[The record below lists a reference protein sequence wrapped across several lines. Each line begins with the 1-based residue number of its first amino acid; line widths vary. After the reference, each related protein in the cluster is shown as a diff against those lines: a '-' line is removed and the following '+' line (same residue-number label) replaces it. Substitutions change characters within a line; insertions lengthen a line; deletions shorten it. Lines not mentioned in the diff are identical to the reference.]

1 MNKKLFEEI
10 FGDDYTITDYQVTS
24 LKDLEDVL
32 FKQHQF
38 LSQKLY
44 TFDGDGSA
52 LSYIFQDKS
61 DLEIIGLYNLIAD
74 YNCNGYFILQHKAI
88 SYNNLLN
95 QRLKFIL
102 DSEEKKDFLIKE
114 LAEIEKEFHLNE
126 YNEILTPDNYFNE
139 IRTKR
144 FLIDLWN
151 RHKRAH
157 RSEYMNFLK
166 NYHKSSYDIEELT
179 GCEYIHEGFEGLMII
194 LQKFTVINNKISFL
208 NGKKGPI
215 ENEIPV
221 NKYPHIF
228 SSIQANE
235 MFNYIITTEER
246 KIGRAY
252 VSKYFQL
259 FIDENLIKKKAKPA
273 NFLRFLKS
281 VHNLEFKKLDHRT
294 AYSEVEIDNL
304 KALEKKFKN
313 KIQDKQL

>member
-1 MNKKLFEEI
+1 M
-10 FGDDYTITDYQVTS
+10 V
-24 LKDLEDVL
+24 
-32 FKQHQF
+32 
-38 LSQKLY
+38 
-44 TFDGDGSA
+44 
-52 LSYIFQDKS
+52 
-61 DLEIIGLYNLIAD
+61 LYNLIVD
-74 YNCNGYFILQHKAI
+74 YNCNGYFSLQHKAI

-102 DSEEKKDFLIKE
+102 DIEEKKNFLIKE

-126 YNEILTPDNYFNE
+126 YNEILTPDNYYNE

-144 FLIDLWN
+144 FLINLWS
-151 RHKRAH
+151 RHKRTH

-166 NYHKSSYDIEELT
+166 NYHKPSYDIEELT
-179 GCEYIHEGFEGLMII
+179 GCETFNEGFEGLMII
-194 LQKFTVINNKISFL
+194 LQKFTVINNQISFL
-208 NGKKGPI
+208 KGKNGLRV
-215 ENEIPV
+215 NDSPV

-228 SSIQANE
+228 CSIQANE

-281 VHNLEFKKLDHRT
+281 VHNLEFKKLDNRT
-294 AYSEVEIDNL
+294 AYSEEELDNL
-304 KALEKKFKN
+304 KAIEKIFKN
-313 KIQDKQL
+313 KILDKQLN